1 MINFFVFLSALLS
14 FFALA
19 LVIPGLGLKDAVSS
33 QDVLNLLGVS
43 ITGISFMIACYFALK
58 AVDAYNQ
65 LKDAHTKL
73 EELAQHL
80 QEVNNYKEKLK
91 EEITTLSNTKHKIF
105 SSLGEALETILV
117 DITDTLHAAAESE
130 ALSKK
135 VTDYDILRLINITLR
150 HQGRLSF
157 IKHLPERIK
166 YLKLLS
172 EYGKK
177 DDEEDLEKLFQ
188 DPTESEEIKS
198 QAKHAYA
205 KILGEYGNENDLKKL
220 EKLFRDPTESEEIQ
234 SQAKK
239 AYIKITERI
248 KERTESQNSPS

>member
-1 MINFFVFLSALLS
+1 MSVLFS
-14 FFALA
+14 FIA
-19 LVIPGLGLKDAVSS
+19 LVLPGLNADGSVTATDI
-33 QDVLNLLGVS
+33 LNLLGVT
-43 ITGISFMIACYFALK
+43 ITGISFMIASYFALK
-58 AVDAYNQ
+58 AIDAYNQ
-65 LKDAHTKL
+65 LKYAHSQLEKL
-73 EELAQHL
+73 AKHL
-80 QEVNNYKEKLK
+80 QEISNYKEKLK
-91 EEITTLSNTKHKIF
+91 DEVTTLSKTKGEIF
-105 SSLGEALETILV
+105 LSIGEAIETILV

-135 VTDYDILRLINITLR
+135 SADDILRLTNITLR

-198 QAKHAYA
+198 QAKHTYA

-220 EKLFRDPTESEEIQ
+220 EKLFRDPTESQEIK

-239 AYIKITERI
+239 AYVKITERLAEK
-248 KERTESQNSPS
+248 KENQNPPT